1 MSVSSKSAPKALF
14 DVLAFSKPVVYF
26 SVDVHETHVCMTLT
40 LAFTLAWYL
49 GALALLWYA
58 SMRYCEGVSLSRTV
72 PLGFVAM
79 LMLTTAS
86 GIYYEYTDAP
96 LFRVTYMLWAV
107 VLLWLAAASRRSR
120 STSSQ

>member
-1 MSVSSKSAPKALF
+1 
-14 DVLAFSKPVVYF
+14 
-26 SVDVHETHVCMTLT
+26 MTLT